1 MLSLSEEVTL
11 VLLDETAGAFIR
23 VPHISRK
30 FALGGSVLLELIL
43 KNRIDPDA
51 EHLSVLGTESVEN
64 DLLNPLLRRIA
75 RSEQGHD
82 VEHWMRDA
90 ASHAEDTFKRS
101 LICLVERGIL
111 AQRDRRTFG
120 PRRAIR
126 YDIIDPSAAREP
138 KERILSVL
146 SGTDI
151 PDLRDAVLV
160 SLTDACGILQK
171 FLSRTE
177 NHSTAERLCQIRSMD
192 RLGRTIS
199 RALASV
205 ELELVGRL
213 Y

>member
-1 MLSLSEEVTL
+1 MLSLAEEVTL
-11 VLLDETAGAFIR
+11 LLFDETAGAFIR

-43 KNRIDPDA
+43 ENRIDPDA
-51 EHLSVLGTESVEN
+51 KHLSVLGTKPLEN
-64 DLLNPLLRRIA
+64 ELLEPLLRRIA

-90 ASHAEDTFKRS
+90 ASHAEDTFTRA

-111 AQRDRRTFG
+111 AKQGRRTFG
-120 PRRAIR
+120 IRHAIR

-138 KERILSVL
+138 KERILNVL

-151 PDLRDAVLV
+151 PDLRDAVLI
-160 SLTDACGILQK
+160 SLTDVCGILQK
-171 FLSRTE
+171 FLSREE
-177 NHSTAERLCQIRSMD
+177 NHSTAERIYQIRNMD
-192 RLGRTIS
+192 ALSGTIS
-199 RALASV
+199 RLLANV
-205 ELELVGRL
+205 EVELVGRL